1 MKTVGFVGLGA
12 MGLPMAAQVLKK
24 GFPLV
29 VTAHRR
35 RDALE
40 QLVAQGAQE
49 AATVAALAGRVDVL
63 ITMVPDAPQVR
74 EVVEAALAARPRP
87 GFCHIDMSTV
97 NPAQSRDFGALWA
110 AAGFDF
116 MDAPVSGGPFRAQD
130 GSLAILAGAD
140 EAVFERHKDVLCAM
154 GRPVRMGP
162 VGMGEVVKLVN
173 NTAIAVAM
181 AGLIEALEMGRAAG
195 ADPAAL
201 REALLDA
208 SAASYLLEKWLPNN
222 YMKDDFS
229 QGFAMS
235 LLHKDLSA
243 ALALAGSLNQPMTVT
258 ALCQQLYRQGMMQG
272 LGALDYSALA
282 KLYREPE
289 Q

>member
-1 MKTVGFVGLGA
+1 MGF
-12 MGLPMAAQVLKK
+12 PMAAQVLKK

-29 VTAHRR
+29 VRAHRR

-40 QLVAQGAQE
+40 QLLSQGATE
-49 AATVAALAGRVDVL
+49 AATVAELAGRVQVL

-74 EVVEAALAARPRP
+74 EVVEAVLAARPAP
-87 GFCHIDMSTV
+87 GFCHIDMSTI
-97 NPAQSRDFGALWA
+97 NPAQSRAMAALYA
-110 AAGFDF
+110 SAGLDF

-130 GSLAILAGAD
+130 GTLAILAGAE

-154 GRPVRMGP
+154 GRPVRMGE

-235 LLHKDLSA
+235 LLHKDLAA

-258 ALCQQLYRQGMMQG
+258 ALCQQLYRRGVQEG
-272 LGALDYSALA
+272 LGAMDYSALA

-289 Q
+289 K